1 MPLDPLFSIMPSA
14 RDGDRSDRMGDDRIR
29 LVASTEPAVVFASL
43 AAQSIRHLCDVC
55 TVEIV
60 DGPPDGHARYR
71 LVQPPRP
78 RVVGGLARLQSRAA
92 HRATNLAQVN
102 FAHTHAKGAD
112 TFSGAVSFVWHRRS
126 VTRAERTLA
135 ALLVDHAVQTVLW
148 QRSESRRN
156 ELIDEF
162 GRPPGTSS

>member
-14 RDGDRSDRMGDDRIR
+14 RDEGRGDRVVDDRIR

-60 DGPPDGHARYR
+60 DGHARYR

-92 HRATNLAQVN
+92 HRATNLAQVD

-162 GRPPGTSS
+162 RRPPGTSS